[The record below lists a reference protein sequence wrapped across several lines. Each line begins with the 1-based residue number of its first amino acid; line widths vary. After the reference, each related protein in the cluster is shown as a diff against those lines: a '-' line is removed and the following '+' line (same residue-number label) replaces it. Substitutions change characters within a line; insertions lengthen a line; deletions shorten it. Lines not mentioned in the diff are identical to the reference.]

1 MAYSTGGQQLRT
13 LFQYLQSYGFIDF
26 VLPALLIFALIFG
39 VLQKVSLFKTPK
51 LGKDGKPTA
60 EMVADRRINGVL
72 ALIIGFAV
80 VVPHM
85 VNMYPA
91 KYDPIVLINL
101 LLPNAAVL
109 LIAILAVIL
118 LFGIVRTPGSDKFPV
133 LQLLIGIAAAGVLI
147 VKFLMDLF
155 PEFFPGSFN
164 FLRDPAIQAVII
176 VIGVMAFVIYF
187 AFKPAGGESADKWIE
202 RWVEKKP
209 PERRT

>member
-1 MAYSTGGQQLRT
+1 MVFEYSTGGQQLRT
-13 LFQYLQSYGFIDF
+13 IVQYLQSYGFIDF
-26 VLPALLIFALIFG
+26 VLPALLIFALVFG
-39 VLQKVSLFKTPK
+39 VLQKVGLFKTPK

-80 VVPHM
+80 AVPHM

-109 LIAILAVIL
+109 LIAILAVVL
-118 LFGIVRTPGSDKFPV
+118 LFGIVGTPGSDKFPA
-133 LQLLIGIAAAGVLI
+133 LQLLIGMIAAGVLI
-147 VKFLMDLF
+147 VRFLMDIF
-155 PEFFPGSFN
+155 PEFFPSSFS

-187 AFKPAGGESADKWIE
+187 AFKPAGTEKTHETVRKWMG
-202 RWVEKKP
+202 KP
-209 PERRT
+209 F